1 MTLVTFRGW
10 VGRYGQWLILLGGLL
25 AFFAQADKRY
35 EVATL
40 GMAAAT
46 IGAWGLLLAAD
57 LPGNRWSQR
66 RPFLKIMLVLCFA
79 LTLLGAGLAMS
90 GHPA

>member
-1 MTLVTFRGW
+1 MTLLDLRGW
-10 VGRYGQWLILLGGLL
+10 IGRYGQWFMLLGALL

-46 IGAWGLLLAAD
+46 LGAWGLLLAAD

-66 RPFLKIMLVLCFA
+66 RPFLKVMLVLCFG
-79 LTLLGAGLAMS
+79 LTVLGAGLMVTVR
-90 GHPA
+90 PA

>member
-1 MTLVTFRGW
+1 MTLVTLRGW
-10 VGRYGQWLILLGGLL
+10 VGRHGQWFILLGGLL

-46 IGAWGLLLAAD
+46 LGAWGLLLAAD
-57 LPGNRWSQR
+57 LPGNRWGQR
-66 RPFLKIMLVLCFA
+66 RSFLKIMLVLCFA
-79 LTLLGAGLAMS
+79 LTLLGAGLTVAVR
-90 GHPA
+90 PA